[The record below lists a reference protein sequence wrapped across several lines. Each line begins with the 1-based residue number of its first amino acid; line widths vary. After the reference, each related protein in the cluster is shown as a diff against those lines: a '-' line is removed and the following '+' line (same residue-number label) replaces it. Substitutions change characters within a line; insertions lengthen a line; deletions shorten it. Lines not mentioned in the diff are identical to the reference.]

1 MIKRHGTQRSPM
13 VLAPGTSFREDS
25 ISVDGRWEGDGSGS
39 NVFNDSGGNGSD
51 GKRQMKLRLL
61 ASCSRMLCGLVNRQ
75 RTAQTLGP
83 WVWGTPVV
91 VDRTLDLIIV
101 IKGPPY

>member
-51 GKRQMKLRLL
+51 GE
-61 ASCSRMLCGLVNRQ
+61 
-75 RTAQTLGP
+75 
-83 WVWGTPVV
+83 
-91 VDRTLDLIIV
+91 
-101 IKGPPY
+101 

>member
-1 MIKRHGTQRSPM
+1 M
-13 VLAPGTSFREDS
+13 EDKFFTGWGGG
-25 ISVDGRWEGDGSGS
+25 GRGG
-39 NVFNDSGGNGSD
+39 SGGNGSD